1 MEADG
6 NYDDRRQHFRL
17 VYPSE
22 FAPGLIING
31 RLFIVQDICERAI
44 RFRRDASRHYE
55 SGQKISAVLLFND
68 GSKFEVIGWVGRV
81 YSNDVVVMLTRH
93 LPYQKIIAEQ
103 VIIQKSKKAV
113 S

>member
-1 MEADG
+1 MAAEG

-17 VYPSE
+17 IYPGE
-22 FAPGLIING
+22 FAPGIIING

-55 SGQKISAVLLFND
+55 SGQRISATLLFND
-68 GSKFEVIGWVGRV
+68 GTKFEVNGWVGRV
-81 YSNDVVVMLTRH
+81 YSNDVVVMLTKH
-93 LPYQKIIAEQ
+93 IPYQKILAEQ
-103 VIIQKSKKAV
+103 VNLQKAKKAV